1 MTSKKKPE
9 NLLDFQELVMQY
21 IKQGKHRLAALDAAI
36 ERIKQQNDQKAPFK
50 RTDIARNK
58 KHSK

>member
-21 IKQGKHRLAALDAAI
+21 IKQGKHRLAALDTAI
-36 ERIKQQNDQKAPFK
+36 ERIKQQNDQKAPIK
-50 RTDIARNK
+50 RTDITRNK